1 MRLLLPDNIYFRA
14 LVSVLPQEK
23 GITAGF
29 LPSAS
34 IISAITTGEADVAFL
49 PSLYLTNDESLRISS
64 KIGLSFEGLGSTSY
78 LVLHEVPEEGRPDI
92 SITGDHSAQEALLA
106 KMLMNELYTIEPKFH
121 IKAPEDAL
129 HDKNIILA
137 GDLAFISGKYR
148 EALSFAEEVVEMGDL
163 PYLNF
168 VFCAKDS
175 GKGKQAE
182 KIILEAVDKFYDA
195 LEGEE
200 LFGLDPESRQFV
212 RENMQNTILDI
223 DEADLE
229 GLNNLL
235 RMLFY
240 EGLADDIREL
250 KFFE

>member
-14 LVSVLPQEK
+14 LVSILPPESK
-23 GITAGF
+23 ISAEF
-29 LPSAS
+29 RPSAALL
-34 IISAITTGEADVAFL
+34 SAFDQKEADLAFL
-49 PSLYLTNDESLRISS
+49 PSFYLIKDETLRISS
-64 KIGLSFEGLGSTSY
+64 KIGLSFEGLGSTSFI
-78 LVLHEVPEEGRPDI
+78 VLHEAPEEGKPEL
-92 SITGDHSAQEALLA
+92 SVTGDHSIQEVLLV
-106 KMLMNELYTIEPKFH
+106 KMLMNELYGLEPAFH

-129 HDKNIILA
+129 ADKNIILA
-137 GDLAFISGKYR
+137 GDLAFTSGKYK

-168 VFCAKDS
+168 VLAARDS

-182 KIILEAVDKFYDA
+182 KIILEAVDEFYND

-240 EGLADDIREL
+240 QGLADDIREL